1 MKALRLVSQAL
12 DAEHQTTTHSR
23 ALAAGWTAIR
33 EADDMLQAYARYR
46 TLGGKLTL
54 EQFADALTKFGAY
67 LRRGCP

>member
-1 MKALRLVSQAL
+1 MDVDIDVIRK
-12 DAEHQTTTHSR
+12 
-23 ALAAGWTAIR
+23 AIR